1 VSGLPLEGKRI
12 LVTRPRAQA
21 ETLRTAIRD
30 SGGEAILIP
39 AIEIEEAADHAEL
52 DRAIGELERYDWLVF
67 TSANAVEA
75 FFDRVEILEAAEGS
89 PKGRIAARARGAARA
104 RIAAIGTATAQ
115 ALRERSAEVS
125 AVPERFLSEAMAES
139 LGNVAGMRVLVPGSD
154 IARKKLGEELRAR
167 GAFVEEVAAYVT
179 ARTEIAPESLEE
191 LERGFDA
198 VLFASPSAARNFA
211 AMIGGP
217 KRLGG
222 ALVVCIGPVTAE
234 EARRLGYRVGL
245 VAEAHS
251 AEGLVEALIRHYGEA
266 AAANA
271 TVPPQRS

>member
-89 PKGRIAARARGAARA
+89 PKGRIAARAR
-104 RIAAIGTATAQ
+104 IAAIGTATAQ

-125 AVPERFLSEAMAES
+125 AAPERFLSEAMAES